1 MTDADTADPGSPGI
15 ARRSW
20 PRRIGLALLAILWTA
35 WLAVGFVVELAGSLA
50 IGDHSGNSTGYLVV
64 TAVWLGGLVVIG
76 VIIAFVSRPPP
87 R

>member
-1 MTDADTADPGSPGI
+1 MREAETGDQGSPGT

-20 PRRIGLALLAILWTA
+20 PRRTGLAFLATFWIA
-35 WLAVGFVVELAGSLA
+35 WFAVGLVAELAGSLA
-50 IGDHSGNSTGYLVV
+50 IGDHSANSTGYLVV

-76 VIIAFVSRPPP
+76 VIISFVSRPTP